1 MALDCLPDHFRFQV
15 PSSAILPSSVPLT
28 LALALTLTEVTTSL
42 SSSSRAK
49 YDRQSNVHRV
59 YNPLFPHSRT
69 PPAPAAAAAAAAAV
83 AAIGVFDF
91 RLTFTDFLW
100 DWTAKVPRNM
110 KESKVSLARLASIEA
125 PVQYVRAQSRGHFS
139 KSAVT
144 AKPSFRLLLSVHQS
158 SFESSEERG
167 AMSPCSQSAHQTGNV
182 RTIAQF
188 CSLLDR

>member
-1 MALDCLPDHFRFQV
+1 M
-15 PSSAILPSSVPLT
+15 S
-28 LALALTLTEVTTSL
+28 TEFTTL
-42 SSSSRAK
+42 SS
-49 YDRQSNVHRV
+49 
-59 YNPLFPHSRT
+59 LPHSRT
-69 PPAPAAAAAAAAAV
+69 PPAPAAAAAAAAV